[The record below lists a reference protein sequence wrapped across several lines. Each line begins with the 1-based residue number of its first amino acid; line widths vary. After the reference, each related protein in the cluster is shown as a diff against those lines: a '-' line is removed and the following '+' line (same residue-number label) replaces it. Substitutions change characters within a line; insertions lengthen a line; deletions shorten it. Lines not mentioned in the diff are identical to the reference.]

1 MLATEAFSGGGLPEG
16 MTVGSQFMA
25 QAGGVVLTFV
35 WTAVISFA
43 ILKLIAMVVP
53 LRVSHDV
60 EIEGLDLAQ
69 HGERGYSNN

>member
-1 MLATEAFSGGGLPEG
+1 
-16 MTVGSQFMA
+16 MA

-43 ILKLIAMVVP
+43 ILKVIAMVVP